1 MSYTYAAV
9 LGTQTT
15 LCFAE
20 LETVLQRQ
28 SVSSDS
34 ISRRSGIAFFESKEA
49 IDADALMDVLGGTI
63 KIVEM
68 VGTFSDDAMTDWL
81 FEQIDTS
88 SKFHFGFS
96 EYAIDSG
103 VSLKKD
109 HKTLQ
114 SLGLALKRALKN
126 NGISC
131 RYVQS
136 KEIALSS
143 VIVHKERLLKNGVE
157 IVLFKGKDEIL
168 FGKTIAVQRFQA
180 FSKRDYGRPSA
191 DARNGML
198 PPKLA
203 RMMVNISGITG
214 AEKQSSLLLD
224 PFCGSGTVLQEALL
238 LGVPHVIGSDLSS
251 KAVSDTNNNL
261 DWLQSTTEIGTYTVK
276 ESSAQNILEQS
287 IVDGGS
293 CEAIVF
299 EGYLG
304 PTNPKPETVANHI
317 ADLQKLYE
325 QVLPVLEKAL
335 ADDGTIVAALP
346 FWMLP
351 EEYKGKTRY
360 SAMYLNVDS
369 IVATTSLELQY
380 EPFTYRRQHSGVGR
394 HILVLQ

>member
-20 LETVLQRQ
+20 LQIVLKQYGIQ
-28 SVSSDS
+28 SDSVS
-34 ISRRSGIAFFESKEA
+34 RHSGIAFFESTEE

-68 VGTFSDDAMTDWL
+68 VGAFSDDAMTDWL

-96 EYAIDSG
+96 EYAIESG

-109 HKTLQ
+109 YKTLQ
-114 SLGLALKRALKN
+114 NLGLALKRALKSD
-126 NGISC
+126 GISC

-157 IVLFKGKDEIL
+157 IVLFKGKNEIR

-180 FSKRDYGRPSA
+180 FSKRDYGRPNA

-203 RMMVNISGITG
+203 RIMVNISGITG
-214 AEKQSSLLLD
+214 VEKKSSLLLD

-238 LGVPHVIGSDLSS
+238 LDVPTVIGSDLSS
-251 KAVSDTNNNL
+251 KAVEDTKNNL
-261 DWLQSTTEIGTYTVK
+261 DWLQSEKEIGTYTVK
-276 ESSAQNILEQS
+276 ESSAQNIIQQN
-287 IVDGGS
+287 IVNEDS
-293 CEAIVF
+293 CDAIVF

-304 PTNPKPETVANHI
+304 PTNPNQKTVANHI

-325 QVLPVLEKAL
+325 QVFPVLEKAL
-335 ADDGTIVAALP
+335 AESGTIVAALP

-360 SAMYLNVDS
+360 SAMYLDIDS